1 MLFNS
6 NLLFYYIFTTIRI
19 KTPYQLSEIMR
30 RKRDRQTGRQTDAHT
45 HGGGGGENT
54 EIRR

>member
-30 RKRDRQTGRQTDAHT
+30 RETDRQADKQTHT
-45 HGGGGGENT
+45 LTGGGGEENT
-54 EIRR
+54 ERRR

>member
-30 RKRDRQTGRQTDAHT
+30 RETDRQADKQTHT
-45 HGGGGGENT
+45 LMGGGEENT